1 MGSVQGLG
9 LGLGKARGS
18 VHTLAP
24 LTHAHTHTSP
34 PQCNGLVRRL
44 SKTHD
49 TEWCGRVLMFLTA
62 AYPLSERSAVNVKG
76 ESNTLN
82 VTSFEAKEQADL
94 DYDEVRADL
103 LGEPPPPLTRH
114 SRAIHAPLSHH
125 PCTARPPR
133 RTVRPRRQRRRVL
146 KEVPTYPTDPR
157 AGIRQRVRQAQRM

>member
-1 MGSVQGLG
+1 LGSVQGSGFGAG
-9 LGLGKARGS
+9 LGQGS
-18 VHTLAP
+18 RFGNTRSRPSHMHTH
-24 LTHAHTHTSP
+24 THTHTSP

-103 LGEPPPPLTRH
+103 LGELPRH
-114 SRAIHAPLSHH
+114 SRATHAPLTHRFRTTLAPLGH
-125 PCTARPPR
+125 PGGR
-133 RTVRPRRQRRRVL
+133 
-146 KEVPTYPTDPR
+146 
-157 AGIRQRVRQAQRM
+157 